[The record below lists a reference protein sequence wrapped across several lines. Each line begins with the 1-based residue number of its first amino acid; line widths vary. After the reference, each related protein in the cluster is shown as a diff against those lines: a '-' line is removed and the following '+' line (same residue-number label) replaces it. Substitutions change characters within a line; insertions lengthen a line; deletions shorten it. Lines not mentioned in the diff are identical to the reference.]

1 MAWPR
6 PRFVVAED
14 VVEDLLTGLFWSRN
28 ALPAEYPL
36 TWDEA
41 LTFVRQLNET
51 CWLGYADWRL
61 PNRRELRSLMDY
73 ETRLPALPADHP
85 FGNVFSGWYWSSTSA
100 AISPSHAWYVHMEG
114 ARMFYGGKDQSY
126 MLWPVRG
133 SGNGLLAA
141 TGQTLCYDSRGN
153 TIDCAASTQDGA
165 VIAGRPWPAPRFE
178 LRDGDVVDHLTGLCW
193 QRNADLSGTLVD
205 WGGALSTIRN
215 LAARQPQKG
224 WRLPNI
230 NELET
235 LVDYSRHSPALP
247 GDAPFTNVRS
257 GYWSSTT
264 SRFETDWAWALYLDK
279 GAVGVGQKTG
289 RHFHAWAVCDSID
302 L

>member
-1 MAWPR
+1 M
-6 PRFVVAED
+6 VEN
-14 VVEDLLTGLFWSRN
+14 VVEDRLTGLLWSRD

-41 LTFVRQLNET
+41 LAFVKLMNVEH
-51 CWLGYADWRL
+51 WLGHNDWRL

-73 ETRLPALPADHP
+73 ETRLPALPAGHP
-85 FGNVFSGWYWSSTSA
+85 FSNVFSGWYWSSTSA

-126 MLWPVRG
+126 MLWPVSG
-133 SGNGLLAA
+133 AGNGLLPM
-141 TGQTLCYDSRGN
+141 TGQKNCYDGHGRPIS
-153 TIDCAASTQDGA
+153 CAGTAQDA
-165 VIAGRPWPAPRFE
+165 EVLAGRSWPTPRFE
-178 LRDGDVVDHLTGLCW
+178 MEDGDVVDRLTGLCW
-193 QRNADLSGTLVD
+193 QRNAGLSGALVD
-205 WGGALSTIRN
+205 WGEALLSVRN
-215 LAARQPQKG
+215 LAARQPKKG

-235 LVDYSRHSPALP
+235 LVDCSRHSPALP
-247 GDAPFTNVRS
+247 GEAPFTDVQS

-264 SRFETDWAWALYLDK
+264 SSFEPDWAWALYMDK

-289 RHFHAWAVCDSID
+289 RHFHAWAVRNSID
-302 L
+302 R

>member
-1 MAWPR
+1 
-6 PRFVVAED
+6 VVED

-51 CWLGYADWRL
+51 NWMGYADWRL

-73 ETRLPALPADHP
+73 ETRLPALPAGHP
-85 FGNVFSGWYWSSTSA
+85 FSNVFSGWYWSSTSA

-141 TGQTLCYDSRGN
+141 TGQTLCYDSQGN

-165 VIAGRPWPAPRFE
+165 VIAGRPWPVPRFE
-178 LRDGDVVDHLTGLCW
+178 VRDGDVVDQLTGLCW

-205 WGGALSTIRN
+205 WGEALSTIRN

-235 LVDYSRHSPALP
+235 LVDCSRHSPALP
-247 GDAPFTNVRS
+247 GDAPITDVQS

-264 SRFETDWAWALYLDK
+264 SRFEPDWAWALYMDK
-279 GAVGVGQKTG
+279 GAVGVGQKAG
-289 RHFHAWAVCDSID
+289 RHFHAWAVRDSID
-302 L
+302 P